1 MPIGPG
7 SLLLILIVALLVF
20 GPKRLPEIGRAAGKS
35 LKEFKEA
42 TKGLAE
48 EEEPPKKEEDEPKID
63 GMTLGCDRYEK

>member
-1 MPIGPG
+1 M
-7 SLLLILIVALLVF
+7 LILIVALLVF

-48 EEEPPKKEEDEPKID
+48 EEEPPKKEEDEPKN
-63 GMTLGCDRYEK
+63 